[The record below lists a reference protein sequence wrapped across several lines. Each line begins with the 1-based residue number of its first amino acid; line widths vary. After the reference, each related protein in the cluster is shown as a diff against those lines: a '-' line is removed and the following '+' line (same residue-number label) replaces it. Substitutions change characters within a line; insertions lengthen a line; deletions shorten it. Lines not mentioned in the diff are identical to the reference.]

1 MSVDDK
7 IILENPTLQTKD
19 FNMEMKMVKKQIKL
33 VETYLLEFCEVNG
46 IDERDIK
53 DYLVVGVCPPDNM
66 VAAVNVDDNRDVKF
80 GTRIKAFHGENPFDS
95 MCQSTIEVFGEYL
108 EYKDKY
114 PKTTKLIESM
124 GIENGR
130 DAGNIDPVAGE

>member
-7 IILENPTLQTKD
+7 NCLENPTLQTKD
-19 FNMEMKMVKKQIKL
+19 FNMEMKMLKKQIKL

-46 IDERDIK
+46 IEERDIK
-53 DYLVVGVCPPDNM
+53 NYLVVGSCPPDN
-66 VAAVNVDDNRDVKF
+66 VIAAVNVDDNRDIKF
-80 GTRIKAFHGENPFDS
+80 GTRIKIVNGENPFDS
-95 MCQSTIEVFGEYL
+95 MCQPMLEVFGEYL
-108 EYKDKY
+108 ECKDKY

-130 DAGNIDPVAGE
+130 DTGDIDPASGE